1 MDREIQVFSGVSWLH
16 DRLVKDINERIR
28 WLEENLGKGVPLHE
42 YGNFVGRIKELRR
55 TRDDLVPEAFKD
67 LSGSDD
73 DDDNEE
79 EA

>member
-1 MDREIQVFSGVSWLH
+1 MGREIQVFSGVSWLH

-28 WLEENLGKGVPLHE
+28 FLEESLGKGVPIHE
-42 YGNFVGRIKELRR
+42 YGNFVGRIKELKR
-55 TRDDLVPEAFKD
+55 TRDGLLPEAFKD

-73 DDDNEE
+73 DDEE